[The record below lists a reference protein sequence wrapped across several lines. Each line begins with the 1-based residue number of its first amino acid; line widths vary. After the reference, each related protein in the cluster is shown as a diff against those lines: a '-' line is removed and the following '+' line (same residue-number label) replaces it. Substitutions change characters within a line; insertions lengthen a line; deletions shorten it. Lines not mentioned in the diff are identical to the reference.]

1 MTNKEIRNT
10 MNCLSLMCK
19 DLNDAHNNYDVST
32 DEENAIRY
40 ELLDSIE
47 LFNDSQ
53 TAWKCTLNK
62 CSKGWCLHYE

>member
-10 MNCLSLMCK
+10 MNCLALMCK
-19 DLNDAHNNYDVST
+19 DLNDAHNNYDVPES
-32 DEENAIRY
+32 EENAIKY

-53 TAWKCTLNK
+53 TTWYCSLSKCN
-62 CSKGWCLHYE
+62 KGWGLHYE

>member
-1 MTNKEIRNT
+1 MTAKEIRRV

-19 DLNDAHNNYDVST
+19 DLNDLHNNFDIPES
-32 DEENAIRY
+32 EENSMRY
-40 ELLDSIE
+40 DLIDSIE

-53 TAWKCTLNK
+53 NTWKCTLAK